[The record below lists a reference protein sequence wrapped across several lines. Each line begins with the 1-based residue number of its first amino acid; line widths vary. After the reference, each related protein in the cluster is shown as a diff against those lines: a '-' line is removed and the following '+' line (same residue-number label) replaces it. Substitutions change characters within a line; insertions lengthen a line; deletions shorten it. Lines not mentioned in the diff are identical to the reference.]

1 MNMNN
6 FAVFILTYGR
16 SNKVDTFSTLKRQG
30 YSGKIYLLC
39 SDDDKE
45 LETYQNLYKEKVIVF
60 SKKDY
65 KEKFDIGD
73 NFDND
78 KVVVYARN
86 ANFVIAKKL
95 GIEYFLQLDDD
106 YTGFQYKIP
115 TNTKLLA
122 RDVKDLDWLFKLF
135 IDFYSTTKIKS
146 IAFAQGGDFIGGTA
160 NASNK
165 SEGSKRK
172 LMNCFFNRT
181 NNPYQFY
188 GRINEDV
195 SCYVVNGSRG
205 NLFLTQFNIS
215 VRQGMTQQNNGGLTD
230 FYLDTG
236 TYYKSFYSVMMS
248 PSSVSVAA
256 MGWKDIRLHHRVNWN
271 NAVPKIL
278 KEEYKKI

>member
-16 SNKVDTFSTLKRQG
+16 PNKVDTFSTLKRQG

-39 SDDDKE
+39 SEDDVTINE
-45 LETYQNLYKEKVIVF
+45 YKKIYGKQVIIF
-60 SKKDY
+60 SKEDY
-65 KEKFDIGD
+65 KNTFDIGD

-115 TNTKLLA
+115 TKRKLLA

-135 IDFYSTTKIKS
+135 INFYKTAKIKS
-146 IAFAQGGDFIGGTA
+146 IAFAQGGDYIGGTA

-172 LMNCFFNRT
+172 LMNCFFNCT

-195 SCYVVNGSRG
+195 TCYVVNGG
-205 NLFLTQFNIS
+205 KGDLFLTQFNIS
-215 VRQGMTQQNNGGLTD
+215 ARQGMTQQNNGGLTD

-248 PSSVSVAA
+248 PSNVTVAG
-256 MGWKDIRLHHRVNWN
+256 MGWKNIRLHHRVSWN

-278 KEEYKKI
+278 REKYKK